1 MTDSKRDN
9 KDKKDSR
16 TEEAVK
22 PTGSEA
28 VALSFDPTRD
38 RAPKVTAKGEGDL
51 AEEIIRLALEHGIPI
66 KYDPDLLQVLS
77 KLDVGQAIP
86 EEAFLVV
93 AELLAFIYRVNQEMI
108 VPSAD

>member
-1 MTDSKRDN
+1 MTEK
-9 KDKKDSR
+9 KKDNPNASDQ
-16 TEEAVK
+16 EKVEI
-22 PTGSEA
+22 TGTEA
-28 VALSFDPTRD
+28 VALSFDPAKD
-38 RAPKVTAKGEGDL
+38 RAPKVAAKGEGDL

-93 AELLAFIYRVNQEMI
+93 AELLAFIYWVNQEM
-108 VPSAD
+108 VTPSLE

>member
-1 MTDSKRDN
+1 VTGNK
-9 KDKKDSR
+9 KDKKN
-16 TEEAVK
+16 TPHEEATK

-38 RAPKVTAKGEGDL
+38 RAPKIAAKGEGDL

-77 KLDVGQAIP
+77 KLDVGKTVP

-93 AELLAFIYRVNQEMI
+93 AELLAFIYWVNQEMPF
-108 VPSAD
+108 PS

>member
-1 MTDSKRDN
+1 MTEQK
-9 KDKKDSR
+9 KDKPNAPDKE
-16 TEEAVK
+16 TPEI
-22 PTGSEA
+22 TGAEA
-28 VALSFDPTRD
+28 VALTFDAAKD
-38 RAPKVTAKGEGDL
+38 RVPKVAAKGQGDL

-93 AELLAFIYRVNQEMI
+93 AELLAFIYWVNQEM
-108 VPSAD
+108 VSPSQK

>member
-1 MTDSKRDN
+1 MTDSK
-9 KDKKDSR
+9 KDKKD
-16 TEEAVK
+16 TPDEEIIT
-22 PTGSEA
+22 PEGSEA

-38 RAPKVTAKGEGDL
+38 RAPKVAAKGEGDL

-66 KYDPDLLQVLS
+66 RYDPDLLQVLS

-93 AELLAFIYRVNQEMI
+93 AELLAFIYWVNQEL
-108 VPSAD
+108 PFPASS